1 MSTET
6 TYGPAERELFAKH
19 PELEATWA
27 ARIQAMQEETERYQR
42 TLSELRKAR
51 RKTQVALA
59 AEMGVNQS
67 EVSRIEQRADTYLST
82 LERYVA
88 ALGGELRLVAVF
100 EGEEFELK
108 LADLAGETETA
119 PEREQELALAG

>member
-1 MSTET
+1 M
-6 TYGPAERELFAKH
+6 FAKH

-27 ARIQAMQEETERYQR
+27 ARIQALQDETECYQR
-42 TLSELRKAR
+42 TLAELRKAR
-51 RKTQVALA
+51 RMTQVALA

-67 EVSRIEQRADTYLST
+67 KVSRIEPRADTYLPT

-88 ALGGELRLVAVF
+88 AFGGEPRLLAVF
-100 EGEEFELK
+100 EGEEFDLK
-108 LADLAGETETA
+108 LADLAGEPETA